1 MQVRTSWGDAGT
13 MYLRMPIV
21 MAGYGVTR
29 SERCL

>member
-21 MAGYGVTR
+21 TNSYGVTG
-29 SERCL
+29 SKRCL